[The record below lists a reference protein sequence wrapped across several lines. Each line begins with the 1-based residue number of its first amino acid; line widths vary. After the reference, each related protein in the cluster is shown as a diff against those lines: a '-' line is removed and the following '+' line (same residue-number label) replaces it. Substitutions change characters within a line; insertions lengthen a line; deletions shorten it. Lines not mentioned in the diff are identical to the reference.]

1 MTSQSRPDL
10 PGTYVFD
17 GPTSRRGHNMN
28 KLFMSLTDADARAEF
43 VADESA
49 YCTRFRLSDEQTTA
63 ILQRDWQA
71 MLDLGGSIFYIY
83 KLAMMDGRSMQYLG
97 GVFTGM
103 SEDDFKAAMLAGGRT
118 DV

>member
-17 GPTSRRGHNMN
+17 GPTSRRGHAMN
-28 KLFMSLTDADARAEF
+28 KLFMSLVSGSARSEF
-43 VADESA
+43 VADEAA
-49 YCTRFRLSDEQTTA
+49 YCARHALSDEQTTA
-63 ILQRDWQA
+63 VLERDWQA
-71 MLDLGGSIFYIY
+71 MLDLGGSIFYVY
-83 KLAMMDGRSMQYLG
+83 KLAMMDGLSMQYLG

-103 SEDDFKAAMLAGGRT
+103 SEDEFKAAMLAGGRT